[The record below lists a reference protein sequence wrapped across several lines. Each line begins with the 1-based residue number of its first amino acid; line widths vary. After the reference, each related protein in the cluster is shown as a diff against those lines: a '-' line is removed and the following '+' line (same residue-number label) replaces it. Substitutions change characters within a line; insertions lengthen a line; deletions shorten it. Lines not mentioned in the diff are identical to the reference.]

1 MKKISK
7 ILSILLVCVCLGSAL
22 FGCSGSSGG
31 TNIDTGKSQL
41 YVGSYNGG
49 YGTKWL
55 EDIAKDF
62 ENDPIISSTSFEK
75 GKTGVQVIIDPKEN
89 FLGQTLAENIAGDKN
104 NIIFAEQV
112 YYDEMVK
119 QNLLLDI
126 TDVMTTEPSTG
137 DGILENK
144 LLDWQKEVLKTSD
157 GKYYAIPH
165 YQIFNGMIYD
175 KDLFDEYGLYIPL
188 YPDTDANEYGFLDD
202 PSYEKS
208 YGPDGKPKTED
219 DGLPAT
225 YDELKKLINYMAS
238 GTDITPF
245 IWTGKSKGYLHK
257 IVASASAAYNGNEGI
272 LVQATF
278 NSNGKEM
285 DVVTGFESNGQ
296 PVIKKQAI
304 TPETG
309 YLARQLYGTYLGFEL
324 CEYILSNESFYTSSS
339 KGDTSSQ
346 TAAQREYI
354 YSAYETG
361 QNPIAFLLDG
371 CYWENEAT
379 NAFKSFEDKFD
390 ANHTFE
396 RNFRMLPMPGAEGVE
411 TGMLDTAFSYVVAN
425 RNISNDPEKVNLV
438 KTFLKYCYTNEAL
451 EKFTVST
458 GSTRALKY
466 EISDGAYKS
475 LSSYQQSVW
484 NQRKAM
490 DWSATVSTS
499 KIYLNAQSKLSLTA
513 NSDYYESVIAGKGTY
528 SSVYDAIKNNG
539 LKAKDYFKGMWISP
553 EDWNS
558 TYYKV

>member
-89 FLGQTLAENIAGDKN
+89 FIGQTLAENIKGNKN

-208 YGPDGKPKTED
+208 YGPDGKPETED
-219 DGLPAT
+219 DGLPTT

-238 GTDITPF
+238 DTDITPF

-296 PVIKKQAI
+296 PVVKKQVI

-324 CEYILSNESFYTSSS
+324 CEYILSDESFYTSSS

-354 YSAYETG
+354 YSAYEKG
-361 QNPIAFLLDG
+361 QDPIAFLLDG

-425 RNISNDPEKVNLV
+425 KNISNNAEKVNLV
-438 KTFLKYCYTNEAL
+438 KTFLKYCYTNESL

-466 EISDGAYKS
+466 QISDEAYKS

-484 NQRKAM
+484 DQRKAM

-499 KIYLNAQSKLSLTA
+499 KIYLNAQSKFSLTA
-513 NSDYYESVIAGKGTY
+513 NSDYYESVISGKGTY

-539 LKAKDYFKGMWISP
+539 LKAKDYFKGMWIPS
-553 EDWNS
+553 DVWNS

>member
-89 FLGQTLAENIAGDKN
+89 FIGQTLAENIKGNKN

-208 YGPDGKPKTED
+208 YGPDGKPETED
-219 DGLPAT
+219 DGLPTT

-238 GTDITPF
+238 DTDITPF

-296 PVIKKQAI
+296 PVVKKQVI

-324 CEYILSNESFYTSSS
+324 CEYILSDESFYTSSS

-354 YSAYETG
+354 YSAYEKG
-361 QNPIAFLLDG
+361 QDPIAFLLDG

-425 RNISNDPEKVNLV
+425 KNISNNAEKVNLV
-438 KTFLKYCYTNEAL
+438 KTFLKYCYTNESL

-466 EISDGAYKS
+466 QISDEAYKS

-484 NQRKAM
+484 DQRKAM

-499 KIYLNAQSKLSLTA
+499 KTYLNAQSKFSLTA

-539 LKAKDYFKGMWISP
+539 LKAKDYFKGMWIPS
-553 EDWNS
+553 DVWNS